1 MPANSGIMEFW
12 RRIALL
18 AGILI
23 GLALFFYVVPS
34 VISVT
39 FVDWEKEQ
47 AGELKS
53 YSGYVSDEKMRL
65 NQLPL
70 DEYIQEKIR
79 GQVVAVDSGQW
90 WEFFQQVKLASSG
103 EFGSSAYG
111 RRISDEVKKS
121 YLPPLLPTAIYFKL
135 DEIPYAQWGLVPVDG
150 KSVYVMTAR
159 GDQSIYL
166 QLRYQDYKTS
176 VGAMS
181 SPYRVAPGWIYHPY
195 RTTGIIIMALALL
208 LYIFL
213 PRRKSLPD
221 DISYTTASMVA
232 GDIVAV
238 ILLVPFYGLPFLING
253 GTVQAF
259 TDLWPIT
266 LVMWLMALFAVI
278 IIYYNAWYSSF
289 RIEITPEALYI
300 LSFKGIRECRFDEM
314 KAVEVISL
322 RNPGWFRKLFLA
334 LAFISIL
341 SGKGTS
347 TQPAGTALLSA
358 TAAYGGLEI
367 TGIAGKPIY
376 IWFSDQFGGVIIN
389 NFDRVPRAIEAA
401 GIPITQEDRE
411 IEGFSM
417 FM

>member
-18 AGILI
+18 AGVLI

-39 FVDWEKEQ
+39 AVDWEKEQ

-53 YSGYVSDEKMRL
+53 YSGYVSEEKRRL

-70 DEYIQEKIR
+70 DEYIQEKTR

-90 WEFFQQVKLASSG
+90 WEFFHQVQLASNG
-103 EFGSSAYG
+103 EFGLSTYG
-111 RRISDEVKKS
+111 SRISDEVKNS
-121 YLPPLLPTAIYFKL
+121 YFAPLLPAAVYFKL
-135 DEIPYAQWGLVPVDG
+135 DEIPYSQWGLMPVDG

-159 GDQSIYL
+159 GDQRIYL

-181 SPYRVAPGWIYHPY
+181 SPYRVAPGWIYYPY

-213 PRRKSLPD
+213 PRRQKLPD

-300 LSFKGIRECRFDEM
+300 LSFKGIREIRFGEM

-334 LAFISIL
+334 LAFISI
-341 SGKGTS
+341 
-347 TQPAGTALLSA
+347 
-358 TAAYGGLEI
+358 
-367 TGIAGKPIY
+367 
-376 IWFSDQFGGVIIN
+376 
-389 NFDRVPRAIEAA
+389 
-401 GIPITQEDRE
+401 
-411 IEGFSM
+411 
-417 FM
+417 